1 MHQDDAPIRFMV
13 RRCWLGSLLVAAS
26 DAGLAAILLGD
37 DADTLVRELK
47 RRLPDATPGGGE
59 ARLESLVAEV
69 ERVVDTPAR
78 RCAIPLDP
86 RGTPFEQR
94 VWQALC
100 EIPAGSTA
108 TYSEIAARVDAPH
121 ASREVGEACAA
132 NLLAVVVPCHRV
144 VRKNGGLGGYRW
156 GPRRKRALLARESAT
171 LEQAS

>member
-37 DADTLVRELK
+37 DADTLVREL
-47 RRLPDATPGGGE
+47 RQRFPEATPGGE

-69 ERVVDTPAR
+69 ARVVDTPAR
-78 RCAIPLDP
+78 PCAVPLDP

-144 VRKNGGLGGYRW
+144 VRKDGGLGGYRW
-156 GPRRKRALLARESAT
+156 GPRRKRALLAREAAAR
-171 LEQAS
+171 EQAS